1 MENVNY
7 REMLTYIV
15 EKLVD
20 HPEEISINELTN
32 EDMITLQLKVNPD
45 DMGKVIG
52 RQGRIAKGIRTLL
65 KSAGLRENKRVMV
78 DILD

>member
-20 HPEEISINELTN
+20 HPEEISINELTG

>member
-1 MENVNY
+1 MENINY
-7 REMLTYIV
+7 KEMLLYIV

-20 HPEEISINELTN
+20 HPEEIGITELDG
-32 EDMITLQLKVNPD
+32 EDTLTLQLRVNPD

-65 KSAGLRENKRVMV
+65 KSAGMRENKKIMV